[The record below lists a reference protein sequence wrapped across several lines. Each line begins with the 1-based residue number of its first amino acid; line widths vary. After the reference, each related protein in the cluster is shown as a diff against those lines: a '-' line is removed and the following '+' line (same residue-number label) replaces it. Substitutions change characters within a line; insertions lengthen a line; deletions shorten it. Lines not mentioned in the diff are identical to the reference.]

1 MKKNKKNYYIF
12 QIDINTINI
21 WNTILLI
28 VLLLPSYI
36 LYPSFIIDTIN
47 DYSFL
52 EFFIYYF
59 LYMIIHEIV
68 HSITY
73 VLNGAKF
80 NKITYGIC
88 LEKSILCCLCKQDIK
103 RKNIICS
110 LLSPLIFI
118 GIITY
123 IIAIIFE
130 LPLLFT
136 LSIFNI
142 AGCIGDIIMFNFINK
157 LDKDIAF
164 SEFDDPIGFAI
175 ASSTDISKN
184 KYFGVNYI
192 SKTDNLERKKFKKI
206 YISKPSIIIILIFII
221 FGIFLNTLN

>member
-1 MKKNKKNYYIF
+1 MKNKNYYIF
-12 QIDINTINI
+12 QIDIKTLNI

-28 VLLLPSYI
+28 VLIIPSYI
-36 LYPSFIIDTIN
+36 LYPTFIIDTIN
-47 DYSFL
+47 NYTFL

-59 LYMIIHEIV
+59 IYMIIHEII
-68 HSITY
+68 HSISY

-80 NKITYGIC
+80 SRITYGIC

-103 RKNIICS
+103 KRNIISS

-123 IIAIIFE
+123 IIATIFK

-142 AGCIGDIIMFNFINK
+142 SGCIGDIIMFNFINK
-157 LDKDIAF
+157 LDKDITF

-175 ASSTDISKN
+175 SSPNDISKN
-184 KYFGVNYI
+184 KYFGINYI
-192 SKTDNLERKKFKKI
+192 TKTNKLERKDLKKI
-206 YISKPSIIIILIFII
+206 YISKTSFIIILLFVLT
-221 FGIFLNTLN
+221 GIFLNTLN

>member
-1 MKKNKKNYYIF
+1 MKNNKKNYYIF
-12 QIDINTINI
+12 QIDIKTLNI

-28 VLLLPSYI
+28 ILLIPSYL

-47 DYSFL
+47 NHTFL
-52 EFFIYYF
+52 EFFTYYF
-59 LYMIIHEIV
+59 LYMIIHEII
-68 HSITY
+68 HSISY

-123 IIAIIFE
+123 IISLIFK

-142 AGCIGDIIMFNFINK
+142 SGCIGDIIMFNFISKLNK
-157 LDKDIAF
+157 NIFF

-175 ASSTDISKN
+175 SSDIDISKN
-184 KYFGVNYI
+184 KYFGINFI
-192 SKTDNLERKKFKKI
+192 TKTNNLERKDLKKL
-206 YISKPSIIIILIFII
+206 YISKPSLIIILIFITL
-221 FGIFLNTLN
+221 GILLTN

>member
-1 MKKNKKNYYIF
+1 MKKNNKNYYIF
-12 QIDINTINI
+12 QIDINTLNI

-28 VLLLPSYI
+28 VLLIPSYI
-36 LYPSFIIDTIN
+36 LYPSFIMDTIN
-47 DYSFL
+47 NYSFL

-59 LYMIIHEIV
+59 IYMIIHEII

-80 NKITYGIC
+80 SKITYGIC
-88 LEKSILCCLCKQDIK
+88 LEKSVLCCLCKQDIK

-123 IIAIIFE
+123 IISIIFK

-142 AGCIGDIIMFNFINK
+142 AGCIGDIIMFSFINK
-157 LDKDIAF
+157 LDKNITF
-164 SEFDDPIGFAI
+164 SEFDDPIGFSI

-192 SKTDNLERKKFKKI
+192 TKTDNLERKNFKKI
-206 YISKPSIIIILIFII
+206 YISKPSIIIILIFIM
-221 FGIFLNTLN
+221 FGIFLNT